1 MDKTYTQ
8 IRYPKYFDTNISKFE
23 ELSISFDLNHFSDE
37 MDLNK
42 ILKEKKNEKKKILK
56 FENMRR
62 IEYEKIQNE
71 NSISHSFKCLTSLRK
86 EKNKM
91 TLNNENDNINDKEK
105 KKILYRANTIKNVL
119 NTIKK
124 KQNFLIKSPK
134 KKNILKKRFK
144 NKSIQKQTL
153 TQNKSLVQEKKIDK
167 EKIENFI
174 KQLNERIKE
183 REEEEK
189 KKKMEKEKND
199 KMKNENIQKNL
210 IEIEVNIKRIQKEE
224 EKKKIERE
232 KLLKLK
238 KEKLEEEERKKK
250 EIEKEKVNEYLNKL
264 KIKLKN
270 RIEEERKKK
279 NEKENEER
287 IKKER
292 FQNILVEIELNRKQF
307 NEEKER
313 KLKEEEEIEK
323 IEERKKIILER
334 RLKEEERKLK
344 EKERIKRIE
353 ENNKKETE
361 RLLELEKKIIE
372 KKKEEEKKEIQLKQL
387 FIKLERKRRR
397 KEEENKRIKEIEKM
411 QSKINILRNKI
422 EIKKEEKLKYE
433 NLNEELKHEWRLEK
447 INNLL
452 NEFITLNDNENIEQK
467 LEIVNEIGKYF
478 KEENKYDKENNK
490 NNIITIHNALINPD
504 PLIHFIGILANEF
517 KNYGIKSIIEKES
530 SNLNLVEN
538 VFQLLLSKFSMKIKY
553 EITIRNI
560 NLINQFKKAISKYFT
575 FIKHFK
581 NKIIDIFTLNRN
593 DVFFINN
600 DIENFKL
607 ILVILN
613 RRDIDLNN
621 FCTNDIIIKKK
632 NLLESVK
639 FYLDFFDNKYNR
651 LTNNWERKNFK
662 RGGEKYK
669 PPYFWKGFALRVL
682 NKFDNGDNTWLGNE
696 GKENE
701 WAIAYHGIGKGNE
714 FNKLLNIIKEN
725 LKSGP
730 GQLLE
735 YLPNIREKKI
745 SQIGIGVYLAP
756 DIKEAEKYSEETIVG
771 QSRVKFII
779 MCRVNPKKIRESG
792 NYPVHWIVDGN
803 YDALRPYRIL
813 VKVIKWFS

>member
-1 MDKTYTQ
+1 M
-8 IRYPKYFDTNISKFE
+8 
-23 ELSISFDLNHFSDE
+23 
-37 MDLNK
+37 
-42 ILKEKKNEKKKILK
+42 
-56 FENMRR
+56 
-62 IEYEKIQNE
+62 
-71 NSISHSFKCLTSLRK
+71 
-86 EKNKM
+86 
-91 TLNNENDNINDKEK
+91 
-105 KKILYRANTIKNVL
+105 
-119 NTIKK
+119 
-124 KQNFLIKSPK
+124 
-134 KKNILKKRFK
+134 
-144 NKSIQKQTL
+144 
-153 TQNKSLVQEKKIDK
+153 
-167 EKIENFI
+167 
-174 KQLNERIKE
+174 
-183 REEEEK
+183 
-189 KKKMEKEKND
+189 
-199 KMKNENIQKNL
+199 
-210 IEIEVNIKRIQKEE
+210 
-224 EKKKIERE
+224 
-232 KLLKLK
+232 
-238 KEKLEEEERKKK
+238 EEEERKKK

-307 NEEKER
+307 NEEKERKLKEKEEIEKIEERKKIILER

-575 FIKHFK
+575 FLEHFK

>member
-1 MDKTYTQ
+1 
-8 IRYPKYFDTNISKFE
+8 
-23 ELSISFDLNHFSDE
+23 
-37 MDLNK
+37 
-42 ILKEKKNEKKKILK
+42 
-56 FENMRR
+56 
-62 IEYEKIQNE
+62 
-71 NSISHSFKCLTSLRK
+71 
-86 EKNKM
+86 
-91 TLNNENDNINDKEK
+91 
-105 KKILYRANTIKNVL
+105 
-119 NTIKK
+119 
-124 KQNFLIKSPK
+124 
-134 KKNILKKRFK
+134 
-144 NKSIQKQTL
+144 
-153 TQNKSLVQEKKIDK
+153 
-167 EKIENFI
+167 
-174 KQLNERIKE
+174 
-183 REEEEK
+183 
-189 KKKMEKEKND
+189 
-199 KMKNENIQKNL
+199 
-210 IEIEVNIKRIQKEE
+210 
-224 EKKKIERE
+224 
-232 KLLKLK
+232 
-238 KEKLEEEERKKK
+238 
-250 EIEKEKVNEYLNKL
+250 
-264 KIKLKN
+264 
-270 RIEEERKKK
+270 
-279 NEKENEER
+279 
-287 IKKER
+287 
-292 FQNILVEIELNRKQF
+292 
-307 NEEKER
+307 
-313 KLKEEEEIEK
+313 
-323 IEERKKIILER
+323 
-334 RLKEEERKLK
+334 
-344 EKERIKRIE
+344 
-353 ENNKKETE
+353 
-361 RLLELEKKIIE
+361 
-372 KKKEEEKKEIQLKQL
+372 
-387 FIKLERKRRR
+387 
-397 KEEENKRIKEIEKM
+397 M
-411 QSKINILRNKI
+411 QSKLNILRNKI
-422 EIKKEEKLKYE
+422 EIKKEEELKYE

-504 PLIHFIGILANEF
+504 PLINFVGILANEF
-517 KNYGIKSIIEKES
+517 KNYGIKSIIEKETF
-530 SNLNLVEN
+530 NLNLVEN
-538 VFQLLLSKFSMKIKY
+538 VFQLLLSKFSKTIKY

-560 NLINQFKKAISKYFT
+560 KLINQFKKAISKYFT
-575 FIKHFK
+575 FLEHLKY
-581 NKIIDIFTLNRN
+581 KIIDIFTLNRN
-593 DVFFINN
+593 DIFFINN

-725 LKSGP
+725 LKTGP

-735 YLPNIREKKI
+735 YLPNIREKKL

-756 DIKEAEKYSEETIVG
+756 DIREAEKYSEETLVG

-792 NYPVHWIVDGN
+792 NYPIHWIVDGN